1 MSVEVIRCGAA
12 ALDRA
17 TLDANVA
24 RITGGLEKLGI
35 TQGDRVALLLKNS
48 IAFVEISLAIGRL
61 GAFPV
66 PINWHF
72 AAVEIDVLLKD
83 CDPAAIFVHEDLGAS
98 LPESWKQDRRTMF
111 VGADDAPSP
120 YASWRDG
127 SDLFNGPDRQAPG
140 SIVYTS
146 GTTGRPKGVKRCPPT
161 PEQQASMR
169 AIRSDL
175 YRMDASS
182 RVLVP
187 GPLYHAFPNQFAI
200 HGVLTA
206 EYTEIMPR
214 FDAEAMLATIQRE
227 RITSVALAPI
237 MFVRLLRLPAET
249 RQACDLS
256 SLRWALHAGGPC
268 ADDVK
273 RAMIDWWGPIVAEYY
288 GGTEVGALTLCSSAE
303 WLDRPGTC
311 GKPLEDVEFRI
322 VDAEGVDVAR
332 GEAGEIFGRLRSYP
346 DFTYHNDPAKR
357 AEVGLGDL
365 VSLGDIGYQD
375 EDGYLFLCDR
385 ARDMVVSGGVNIYPA
400 EVEKALFAIPGVAD
414 CAAFGVPDPEF
425 GEMIVAFVVGDNLD
439 ADGLRKRLR
448 ETIAGYKVPKLIR
461 QVETLHRDASGKIRK
476 HVLRDQFLAASG
488 VQAPAQAPHS
498 R

>member
-1 MSVEVIRCGAA
+1 MSVEILRCGAA
-12 ALDRA
+12 AIDRA
-17 TLDANVA
+17 TLNANIARVA
-24 RITGGLEKLGI
+24 GGLEQLGVS
-35 TQGDRVALLLKNS
+35 QGDRVALLLKNS

-72 AAVEIDVLLKD
+72 AAAEIDMLLKD
-83 CDPAAIFVHEDLGAS
+83 CDPAAIFVHEDLSAS
-98 LPESWKQDRRTMF
+98 LPSNWAGKDRAIV
-111 VGADDAPSP
+111 VGADGARSP
-120 YASWRDG
+120 YASWRDARRP
-127 SDLFNGPDRQAPG
+127 FTGPDRPAPG

-146 GTTGRPKGVKRCPPT
+146 GTTGRPKGVRRFPPT
-161 PEQQASMR
+161 PEQQSAMR

-175 YRMDASS
+175 YRMDGNS

-206 EYTEIMPR
+206 DYTEIMPR
-214 FDAEAMLATIQRE
+214 FDAEEMLAIIQRE

-249 RQACDLS
+249 RQAYDLS

-273 RAMIDWWGPIVAEYY
+273 QAMIDWWGPIVAEYY

-303 WLDRPGTC
+303 WLERPGTC
-311 GKPLEDVEFRI
+311 GKPLDDVELRI
-322 VDAEGVDVAR
+322 VDAEGADVAR

-357 AEVGLGDL
+357 AEVGLGEL

-400 EVEKALFAIPGVAD
+400 EVEKALFALPGVVD
-414 CAAFGVPDPEF
+414 CAAFGIPDAEF
-425 GEMIVAFVVGDNLD
+425 GETIVAFVVGDDLNTD
-439 ADGLRKRLR
+439 QLRKRLR
-448 ETIAGYKVPKLIR
+448 EAIAGYKVPKLIR
-461 QVETLHRDASGKIRK
+461 QVETLQRDASGKLRK
-476 HVLRDQFLAASG
+476 HVLREQFLALVA
-488 VQAPAQAPHS
+488 APAG
-498 R
+498 